1 MPLGSLCVTTLT
13 PRGAASSYARSVT
26 TSARW
31 GSGPGRD
38 PVANEDWGP
47 SAQVTD
53 AVLAAFTFVTVAI
66 PMVTNHPGRGDRPV
80 DAVSWLLPVVL
91 SAAMVLRRRWPVPV
105 LVASSAVILGYY
117 ALHYPPVGLEL
128 PLAAAFYTVAEAGRL
143 WWGIGIGVVLQAF
156 AFSAR
161 IMQGQDER
169 VLFGFELPPAIAITA
184 AALALGDSTRN
195 RRRQRAE
202 RARAESAAAMEH
214 ELEAERRVEQ
224 ERVHLARELHDVLA
238 HTVSVIGLQA
248 GVAAEAIEDDD
259 RVAAARAVESIRGT
273 SREAMRDLRG
283 ALGILRGET
292 RAGAHNGRAPVGSV
306 GHLGLLA
313 DTARATG
320 LDVRLDL
327 AADLPPLTAAVDA
340 TVYRVVQESLTNVL
354 RHSGAKHAFVRV
366 ASGDSHVDVTVTD
379 DGDRVGDGSEEAV
392 VNGGHGIRGMRER
405 VALVGGLLE
414 AGPEPSGGFAVRV
427 RLPL

>member
-1 MPLGSLCVTTLT
+1 MATG
-13 PRGAASSYARSVT
+13 G
-26 TSARW
+26 
-31 GSGPGRD
+31 
-38 PVANEDWGP
+38 WGP

-53 AVLAAFTFVTVAI
+53 GVLAAFTFVAVAI
-66 PMVTNHPGRGDRPV
+66 PMATNHPGREDRPV
-80 DAVSWLLPVVL
+80 DAISWLLPVIL
-91 SAAMVLRRRWPVPV
+91 SAAMVLRRRWPVRV
-105 LVASSAVILGYY
+105 LIASSAVILGYY

-143 WWGIGIGVVLQAF
+143 WWGVGIGVVLQAV

-184 AALALGDSTRN
+184 AALALGDSARN

-202 RARAESAAAMEH
+202 RARGEAAAAMEH
-214 ELEAERRVEQ
+214 ELEAKRRVEQ

-273 SREAMRDLRG
+273 SREAMRDLRA
-283 ALGILRGET
+283 ALGLLRGEA
-292 RAGAHNGRAPVGSV
+292 RAGEDDGRAPVGSV
-306 GHLGLLA
+306 GHLEPLA

-327 AADLPPLTAAVDA
+327 STDLPPLTAAVDA

-354 RHSGAKHAFVRV
+354 RHSGAEHVVVRL
-366 ASGDSHVDVTVTD
+366 ARGDGYLDITVTD
-379 DGDRVGDGSEEAV
+379 DGGGVADGSEDGA

-405 VALVGGLLE
+405 VALVGGRLE
-414 AGPEPSGGFAVRV
+414 AGPVPSGGFAVRV